1 MLRKGSKKLT
11 KSFPKKGVTIKPADL
26 ASQFA
31 NIRVV
36 SRKDQRGMTGNFS
49 TEG

>member
-1 MLRKGSKKLT
+1 MLIHPTDFAG
-11 KSFPKKGVTIKPADL
+11 
-26 ASQFA
+26 QFA
-31 NIRVV
+31 DMSVV

>member
-1 MLRKGSKKLT
+1 MLRRGSKKLT
-11 KSFPKKGVTIKPADL
+11 KSFPKKGKTINPAGF
-26 ASQFA
+26 AGQFA
-31 NIRVV
+31 EMSLV